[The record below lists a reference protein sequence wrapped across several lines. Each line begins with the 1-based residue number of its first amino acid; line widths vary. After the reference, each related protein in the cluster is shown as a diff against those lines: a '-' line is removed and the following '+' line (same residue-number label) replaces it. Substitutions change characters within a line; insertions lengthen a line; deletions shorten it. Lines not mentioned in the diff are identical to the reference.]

1 MKKWNVAAIRAAKG
15 KTKLGCVTAYDAC
28 FARLADEAGV
38 PIVLVGDSQGMNCLG
53 YETTLP
59 VNMSDTLAA
68 VAAVARGAKDALV
81 VGNFLAQLFQL
92 FQDLLALEAGQAAK
106 ASSGPERCRGS
117 RNRRF

>member
-28 FARLADEAGV
+28 FARLADEAGT

-59 VNMSDTLAA
+59 VNMSDTIAA
-68 VAAVARGAKDALV
+68 VAAVSRGAKNALV
-81 VGNFLAQLFQL
+81 VGDMPF
-92 FQDLLALEAGQAAK
+92 
-106 ASSGPERCRGS
+106 GS
-117 RNRRF
+117 YQ